1 MAPNRPQRL
10 FLHADM
16 DAFYASV
23 EQRDRPE
30 LRGQPVLVAFDA
42 PRSVVTTASY
52 EARPFGVG
60 SAMPLATAKQRCP
73 QALIVAPRLAHY
85 RDVSAQ
91 IFGIFHRYAPLVQGL
106 SLDEAFL
113 DITGTERVHGT
124 VESLVDNLRRD
135 VWNETQ
141 LTVSVGVAD
150 SMFVAKVASD
160 LNKPNG
166 SYIVPPGTSAQLLA
180 PMPIERLWGVGK
192 KTALRLRDLGL
203 FRIGDVAEASPDW
216 LRRTL
221 GSQGP
226 LLGQLARGFDEREV
240 IPDRDPQS
248 VGAEHT
254 LQQDVVR
261 KTEIWP
267 WLIRAAD
274 EVSGRLRAQQ
284 LLAGGLRLK
293 LKTAAFAVHGRQHRL
308 VQPTASAAD
317 LLSLARTLLDD
328 WHEGEP
334 VRLVGLTAYDLRAAN
349 APTQLDL
356 FAAPAVQQNHRLDA
370 ALDALRQRFGE
381 AAVVRGSALGVH
393 EVRRKD

>member
-1 MAPNRPQRL
+1 MARPVQPRL

-30 LRGQPVLVAFDA
+30 LRGKPVLVAFDA

-60 SAMPLATAKQRCP
+60 SAMPLETAKKRCP
-73 QALIVAPRLAHY
+73 QAIIVAPRLDHY
-85 RDVSAQ
+85 REVSRQ
-91 IFGIFHRYAPLVQGL
+91 IFAIFHRYAPLVQGL
-106 SLDEAFL
+106 SLDEAFV
-113 DITGTERVHGT
+113 DITGTERVHGS
-124 VESLVDNLRRD
+124 VEALVHNLRRE
-135 VWNETQ
+135 VHEQTQ

-166 SYIVPPGTSAQLLA
+166 FCIVPPGTSAQLLA
-180 PMPIERLWGVGK
+180 PMPVERLWGVGK

-203 FRIGDVAEASPDW
+203 FRIGDVADASPDW
-216 LRRTL
+216 LRRVL

-226 LLGQLARGFDEREV
+226 HLVALARGHDPREV

-248 VGAEHT
+248 IGAEHT
-254 LQQDVVR
+254 LLHDVVR
-261 KTEIWP
+261 KPDIWP

-274 EVSGRLRAQQ
+274 EVSARLRSQQ
-284 LLAGGLRLK
+284 LVAGGLRLK

-308 VQPTASAAD
+308 IQPTASAAD
-317 LLSLARTLLDD
+317 LLQLAKTLLDE
-328 WHEGEP
+328 WQEGEAI
-334 VRLVGLTAYDLRAAN
+334 RLIGLTAYDLKPST
-349 APTQLDL
+349 APQQLDL
-356 FAAPAVQQNHRLDA
+356 FATTVVQQNHRLDA
-370 ALDALRQRFGE
+370 ALDALRGRFGA
-381 AAVVRGSALGVH
+381 AAVVRGSALGQQVL
-393 EVRRKD
+393 RRKD